1 MLFKVGVYVCIHSRL
16 RESLVESMSG
26 YSFACGVKFWTWP
39 IHGKKTPAQAE
50 RSISLKSIM
59 PASSDRKL
67 MRFAAMAASYWLDR
81 RRGEQGY
88 KYRSASVIH
97 RGG

>member
-1 MLFKVGVYVCIHSRL
+1 
-16 RESLVESMSG
+16 MSG
-26 YSFACGVKFWTWP
+26 YSLLAVLDLWTWP
-39 IHGKKTPAQAE
+39 FHGKKTPAQAE

-59 PASSDRKL
+59 PASSDRKF
-67 MRFAAMAASYWLDR
+67 MRFAAMAASYWFDR

>member
-1 MLFKVGVYVCIHSRL
+1 
-16 RESLVESMSG
+16 MSG
-26 YSFACGVKFWTWP
+26 YSFACGVRSLGLANP
-39 IHGKKTPAQAE
+39 RQKKTPAKAE

-88 KYRSASVIH
+88 IASLIH